1 MNCKDAPNSVNKE
14 IDLLILLD
22 CAEGLTLYKNECL
35 YQQKKKMLNI
45 LRFTVFT
52 EWYIIELRFFY
63 GYLISSMFFLM
74 IAEINGINKQAFPQ
88 DKSA

>member
-14 IDLLILLD
+14 IDL
-22 CAEGLTLYKNECL
+22 
-35 YQQKKKMLNI
+35 
-45 LRFTVFT
+45 FT

-63 GYLISSMFFLM
+63 GNLISSMFFLM
-74 IAEINGINKQAFPQ
+74 IAEINGINKQASPQ